1 MSFVHPARALVALAD
16 DFGPPGDPG
25 FQGDG
30 FGGGFGFFFVLV
42 VVAGIGTTIW
52 KVTAARTMARRSG
65 MDPDEATAMTLLTD
79 DGFEATYLAS
89 NLRGESPAPAPA
101 SAAPP
106 AAAGRL
112 QELQG
117 LLDRGLITEAEYADR
132 RQAIID
138 AI

>member
-1 MSFVHPARALVALAD
+1 
-16 DFGPPGDPG
+16 
-25 FQGDG
+25 
-30 FGGGFGFFFVLV
+30 
-42 VVAGIGTTIW
+42 
-52 KVTAARTMARRSG
+52 MARRSG

-101 SAAPP
+101 SGAPP

-117 LLDRGLITEAEYADR
+117 LLDRGLITEAEYAGR